1 MNTLKTTF
9 LLTLLTLLLVFV
21 GQMLGGNSG
30 MVVALIFAAI
40 MNLTTY
46 WFSDKIVLAMYRAK
60 PIEESDNPG
69 LYNLIRR
76 TATKAGLPMPK
87 VYVIPTQTPNAF
99 ATGRNPKHAAVAVT
113 SGILKILNEDELEGV
128 ISHEMAHVKN
138 RDILTGSIVATL
150 AGAISMLA
158 FMARWAAIF
167 GGFGGRDSEGRGGG
181 LGLLI
186 MAIVA
191 PLAALLI
198 QMAISR
204 SREYAADQTGAKI
217 SHKPLSLANALRK
230 LEYAGRRIPLKAN
243 PSTAHLFIVNPLS
256 GKGMASLFSTHP
268 PVEERVARLEK
279 MAHHEGSPR
288 VAKRI

>member
-9 LLTLLTLLLVFV
+9 LLTLLTLLFVFI

-30 MVVALIFAAI
+30 MMVALVFAAV

-46 WFSDKIVLAMYRAK
+46 WFSDKIVLAMYRAQ
-60 PIEESDNPG
+60 PVTESDNPG
-69 LYNLIRR
+69 LHSLVRR
-76 TATKAGLPMPK
+76 TATNANLPMPK

-113 SGILKILNEDELEGV
+113 TGILKTLNEDELEGV
-128 ISHEMAHVKN
+128 ISHEMAHIRN

-158 FMARWAAIF
+158 FMARFAAIF
-167 GGFGGRDSEGRGGG
+167 GGYGGRDSEGRGGG
-181 LGLLI
+181 IGLLI

-217 SHKPLSLANALRK
+217 SHKPLSLASALKK
-230 LEYAGRRIPLKAN
+230 LQYASRRVPLEAK

-268 PVEERVARLEK
+268 PVEEMVTRLQN
-279 MAHHEGSPR
+279 MAKG
-288 VAKRI
+288 I

>member
-9 LLTLLTLLLVFV
+9 LLTLLTLLFVFI
-21 GQMLGGNSG
+21 GRMLGGNSG
-30 MVVALIFAAI
+30 MVVALVFAAI

-46 WFSDKIVLAMYRAK
+46 WFSDKIVLAMYRAQ
-60 PIEESDNPG
+60 PVTESDNPG
-69 LYNLIRR
+69 LHSLVRR
-76 TATKAGLPMPK
+76 TATNANLPMPK
-87 VYVIPTQTPNAF
+87 VYIIPTQTPNAF

-113 SGILKILNEDELEGV
+113 SGILRTLDEDELEGV
-128 ISHEMAHVKN
+128 ISHEMAHIRN

-158 FMARWAAIF
+158 FMARFAAIF
-167 GGFGGRDSEGRGGG
+167 GGYGGRDSEGRGGG
-181 LGLLI
+181 IGLLL

-198 QMAISR
+198 QMGISR
-204 SREYAADQTGAKI
+204 SREYAADRAGAKI
-217 SHKPLSLANALRK
+217 SHKPLSLANALKK
-230 LEYAGRRIPLKAN
+230 LQHASRRIPLEAK

-268 PVEERVARLEK
+268 PVEERVARLQN
-279 MAHHEGSPR
+279 MAKG
-288 VAKRI
+288 I

>member
-1 MNTLKTTF
+1 MNTLKTAF
-9 LLTLLTLLLVFV
+9 LLTLMTLLFIFI
-21 GQMLGGNSG
+21 GQMLGGNQG
-30 MVVALIFAAI
+30 MVVAFIFAAI
-40 MNLTTY
+40 MNLGTY
-46 WFSDKIVLAMYRAK
+46 WFSDKIVLGMYRAQRVD
-60 PIEESDNPG
+60 EAGNPR
-69 LYNLIRR
+69 LHDTVRR
-76 TATKAGLPMPK
+76 AATAAHLPMPK
-87 VYVIPTQTPNAF
+87 VYIIPSQTPNAF

-113 SGILKILNEDELEGV
+113 DGILRMLDQDELEGV
-128 ISHEMAHVKN
+128 VSHEMAHIRN

-158 FMARWAAIF
+158 FMARFAAIF
-167 GGFGGRDSEGRGGG
+167 GGYGGRDSQGRGGG

-204 SREYAADQTGAKI
+204 SREYAADRTAAKN
-217 SHKPLSLANALRK
+217 SHKPLALANALRK
-230 LEYAGRRIPLKAN
+230 LEHASRRIPLSAK

-268 PVEERVARLEK
+268 PIEERVAKLQQ
-279 MAHHEGSPR
+279 MARG
-288 VAKRI
+288 I

>member
-1 MNTLKTTF
+1 MNTLKTAF
-9 LLTLLTLLLVFV
+9 LLTLMTLLFILVGRLV
-21 GQMLGGNSG
+21 GGNQG
-30 MVVALIFAAI
+30 MVVAFVFAAL
-40 MNLTTY
+40 MNLGTY
-46 WFSDKIVLAMYRAK
+46 WFSDKIVLRMYRAQRVDEGTS
-60 PIEESDNPG
+60 PRLHRIV
-69 LYNLIRR
+69 RR
-76 TATKAGLPMPK
+76 AASNARLPMPK
-87 VYVIPTQTPNAF
+87 VYIIPTPTPNAF

-113 SGILKILNEDELEGV
+113 QGIMKILDEDELEGV
-128 ISHEMAHVKN
+128 VSHEMAHIRN

-158 FMARWAAIF
+158 FMARFAAIF
-167 GGFGGRDSEGRGGG
+167 GGYGGRDRQGGGG

-204 SREYAADQTGAKI
+204 SREYAADVTAGKN
-217 SHKPLSLANALRK
+217 SHKPLALANALRK
-230 LEYAGRRIPLKAN
+230 LEYASRRIPLEAK

-268 PVEERVARLEK
+268 PIEERVARLEK
-279 MAHHEGSPR
+279 MAKG
-288 VAKRI
+288 I

>member
-1 MNTLKTTF
+1 MNALKTVF
-9 LLTLLTLLLVFV
+9 LLTLLTLLFVFIGQVV
-21 GQMLGGNSG
+21 GGKSG
-30 MVVALIFAAI
+30 MIIALIFAAI

-46 WFSDKIVLAMYRAK
+46 WFSDKIVLAMYRAQ
-60 PIEESDNPG
+60 PIKESDHPR
-69 LYNLIRR
+69 LYSLVRQ

-87 VYVIPTQTPNAF
+87 VYIIPTQTPNAF

-113 SGILKILNEDELEGV
+113 AGILKILDEDELEGV
-128 ISHEMAHVKN
+128 ISHEMAHVRN
-138 RDILTGSIVATL
+138 RDILTGSIVATV
-150 AGAISMLA
+150 AGAISVLA
-158 FMARWAAIF
+158 HMAQWGAIF
-167 GGFGGRDSEGRGGG
+167 GGFGGRDDEGRGGGG

-204 SREYAADQTGAKI
+204 SREYSADQTGAKI

-230 LEYAGRRIPLKAN
+230 LEYASRRMPLEAN

-256 GKGMASLFSTHP
+256 GKGMAGLFRTHP

-279 MAHHEGSPR
+279 MVHH
-288 VAKRI
+288 

>member
-1 MNTLKTTF
+1 MNALKTVF
-9 LLTLLTLLLVFV
+9 LLTLLTLLFVFIGQLV
-21 GQMLGGNSG
+21 GGKSG
-30 MVVALIFAAI
+30 MIVALIFAAV

-46 WFSDKIVLAMYRAK
+46 WFSDKIVLAMYRAQ
-60 PIEESDNPG
+60 PIKESDHPR
-69 LYNLIRR
+69 LYSLVRLI
-76 TATKAGLPMPK
+76 ATKASLPMPR
-87 VYVIPTQTPNAF
+87 VYIIPTQTPNAF

-113 SGILKILNEDELEGV
+113 SGILKILDEDELEGV
-128 ISHEMAHVKN
+128 ISHEMAHVRN

-150 AGAISMLA
+150 AGAISVLA
-158 FMARWAAIF
+158 YMAQWGAIL
-167 GGFGGRDSEGRGGG
+167 GGYGGRDSEGRGGGG

-204 SREYAADQTGAKI
+204 SREYSADQTGAKI

-230 LEYAGRRIPLKAN
+230 LEYASRRMPLQAN

-256 GKGMASLFSTHP
+256 GKGMAGLFSTHP
-268 PVEERVARLEK
+268 PIEERVARLEQ
-279 MAHHEGSPR
+279 MARH
-288 VAKRI
+288 

>member
-1 MNTLKTTF
+1 MNTLKTAF
-9 LLTLLTLLLVFV
+9 LLTLMTLLFIFI
-21 GQMLGGNSG
+21 GRMLGGNQG
-30 MVVALIFAAI
+30 MVMAFIFAAI
-40 MNLTTY
+40 MNLGTY
-46 WFSDKIVLAMYRAK
+46 WFSDKIVLRMYRAQRVD
-60 PIEESDNPG
+60 EAANPR
-69 LYNLIRR
+69 LHDTVRR
-76 TATKAGLPMPK
+76 AATAAHLPMPK
-87 VYVIPTQTPNAF
+87 VYIIPTQTPNAF

-113 SGILKILNEDELEGV
+113 QGILKILDQDELEGV
-128 ISHEMAHVKN
+128 ISHEMAHVRN

-158 FMARWAAIF
+158 FMARFAAIF
-167 GGFGGRDSEGRGGG
+167 GGYGGRDSQGRGGG

-204 SREYAADQTGAKI
+204 SREYAADRTAAKN
-217 SHKPLSLANALRK
+217 SHKPLALANALRK
-230 LEYAGRRIPLKAN
+230 LEHASKRIPLKAK

-268 PVEERVARLEK
+268 PIEERVDRLHK
-279 MAHHEGSPR
+279 MARG
-288 VAKRI
+288 I

>member
-1 MNTLKTTF
+1 MNTLKTAF
-9 LLTLLTLLLVFV
+9 LLTLMTLLFIFI
-21 GQMLGGNSG
+21 GYMLGGGHG
-30 MVVALIFAAI
+30 MVVAFIFAAF
-40 MNLTTY
+40 MNLGTY
-46 WFSDKIVLAMYRAK
+46 WFSDKIVLGMYRAQK
-60 PIEESDNPG
+60 VDEASNPR
-69 LYNLIRR
+69 LHSIVRH
-76 TATKAGLPMPK
+76 AAQAAKLPMPK

-99 ATGRNPKHAAVAVT
+99 ATGRNPKHSAVAVT
-113 SGILKILNEDELEGV
+113 QGIMKILDDEELEGV

-158 FMARWAAIF
+158 FMARFAAIF
-167 GGFGGRDSEGRGGG
+167 GGYGGRDRQGGG

-204 SREYAADQTGAKI
+204 SREYAADSTAAKN
-217 SHKPLSLANALRK
+217 SHKPLALANALKK
-230 LEYAGRRIPLKAN
+230 LEYAAKRIPLQAK

-268 PVEERVARLEK
+268 PIEQRVARLEK
-279 MAHHEGSPR
+279 MARG
-288 VAKRI
+288 I

>member
-1 MNTLKTTF
+1 MNALKTVF
-9 LLTLLTLLLVFV
+9 LLTLLTLLFVFIGQVV
-21 GQMLGGNSG
+21 GGKSG
-30 MVVALIFAAI
+30 MIIALIFAAI

-46 WFSDKIVLAMYRAK
+46 WFSDKIVLAMYRAQ
-60 PIEESDNPG
+60 PIKESDNPR
-69 LYNLIRR
+69 LYSLVRQ
-76 TATKAGLPMPK
+76 TATKANLPMPR
-87 VYVIPTQTPNAF
+87 VYIIPTQTPNAF

-113 SGILKILNEDELEGV
+113 SGILKILDEDELEGV
-128 ISHEMAHVKN
+128 ISHEMAHVRN
-138 RDILTGSIVATL
+138 RDILTGSIVATV
-150 AGAISMLA
+150 AGAISVLA
-158 FMARWAAIF
+158 HMAQWGAIF
-167 GGFGGRDSEGRGGG
+167 GGYGGRDDEGRGRGG

-204 SREYAADQTGAKI
+204 SREYSADQTGAKI
-217 SHKPLSLANALRK
+217 SHKPLSLANALKK
-230 LEYAGRRIPLKAN
+230 LDYASRRMPLEAN

-279 MAHHEGSPR
+279 MVHH
-288 VAKRI
+288 

>member
-1 MNTLKTTF
+1 MNALKTVF
-9 LLTLLTLLLVFV
+9 LLTLLTLLFVFIGQVV
-21 GQMLGGNSG
+21 GGKSG
-30 MVVALIFAAI
+30 MIIALIFAAI

-46 WFSDKIVLAMYRAK
+46 WFSDKIVLAMYRAQPVK
-60 PIEESDNPG
+60 EADHPR
-69 LYNLIRR
+69 LYSLVRQ
-76 TATKAGLPMPK
+76 TATKANLPMPR
-87 VYVIPTQTPNAF
+87 VYIIPTQTPNAF

-113 SGILKILNEDELEGV
+113 AGILKILDEDELEGV
-128 ISHEMAHVKN
+128 ISHEMAHVRN
-138 RDILTGSIVATL
+138 RDILTGSIVATI
-150 AGAISMLA
+150 AGAISVLA
-158 FMARWAAIF
+158 HMAQWGAIF
-167 GGFGGRDSEGRGGG
+167 GGFGGRDDEGRGGGG

-204 SREYAADQTGAKI
+204 SREYSADQTGAKI

-230 LEYAGRRIPLKAN
+230 LEYASRRMPLEAN

-279 MAHHEGSPR
+279 MAHH
-288 VAKRI
+288 

>member
-9 LLTLLTLLLVFV
+9 LLTLLTLLFIFI

-30 MVVALIFAAI
+30 MVVALIFAAV
-40 MNLTTY
+40 MNITTY
-46 WFSDKIVLAMYRAK
+46 WFSDKIVLAMYRAQ
-60 PIEESDNPG
+60 PIKESDNPR
-69 LYNLIRR
+69 LYSLVRGI
-76 TATKAGLPMPK
+76 ATKANLPMPK

-113 SGILKILNEDELEGV
+113 LGILKILDEDELEGV
-128 ISHEMAHVKN
+128 ISHEMAHVRN

-167 GGFGGRDSEGRGGG
+167 GGFGGRDGEGRGGG

-204 SREYAADQTGAKI
+204 SREYAADQAGAKI

-230 LEYAGRRIPLKAN
+230 LHNASRRIPLEAN

-256 GKGMASLFSTHP
+256 GRGMASLFSTHP
-268 PVEERVARLEK
+268 SVEERVTRLEK
-279 MAHHEGSPR
+279 MAKG
-288 VAKRI
+288 I